1 MEDAEPPSLLPQ
13 IIVKT
18 LGPLSGPKPARLPAQ
33 VHRHTD
39 AQTHRHIDAQ
49 THRLGFGGLRGPA
62 GCPDA
67 GGLASSVKGE
77 GQSAVSPSLVHTPG
91 FTMNIHQPHAIFSD
105 LGSGVGGLV
114 ASGCRGVEASPLSSW
129 ATAAVC

>member
-1 MEDAEPPSLLPQ
+1 MTGVQTCALPISDTDTQ
-13 IIVKT
+13 M
-18 LGPLSGPKPARLPAQ
+18 
-33 VHRHTD
+33 HRHTD